1 MKLWGVTI
9 TTAAFLCNLIP
20 KHDNNTAPFKNW
32 YHQKPFRCKAWIRIP
47 PQLRTQK
54 FPPVS
59 WEGVL
64 LGYENNGSSYKLLR
78 SRDQEVVISRHV
90 VFDKTTFPSI
100 SSQNTISTGPDLRS
114 LFLYSNRNPRESID
128 TTLPKPI
135 AEQLELLTEEEE
147 EQESSSEA
155 SELQPR
161 RIKVIGPRHL
171 TLISSDIDPA
181 NILSFCRRPRTNL
194 TQTRVDEVS
203 NSYNKSLSRLNK
215 EKWAKAIQTK
225 LRNMEKLKVWTPR
238 SQTTDRKPITCT
250 WTFKIKKN
258 ATGNPVEYKAHLC
271 AQIFQ
276 QIPGIYYQHT
286 FSPTGQ
292 LSSLQ
297 TLISFA
303 ASNHYQFHQMDVKSA
318 FLNAPLE
325 DNVAMEVPQG
335 LTLNNNSLALQL
347 NKAISPGLA

>member
-1 MKLWGVTI
+1 M
-9 TTAAFLCNLIP
+9 F
-20 KHDNNTAPFKNW
+20 
-32 YHQKPFRCKAWIRIP
+32 
-47 PQLRTQK
+47 
-54 FPPVS
+54 
-59 WEGVL
+59 
-64 LGYENNGSSYKLLR
+64 
-78 SRDQEVVISRHV
+78 
-90 VFDKTTFPSI
+90 FDKTTFPSI

-114 LFLYSNRNPRESID
+114 LFPYSNRNPRESTD
-128 TTLPKPI
+128 MTLPKPI
-135 AEQLELLTEEEE
+135 AEQLELLTKEEE
-147 EQESSSEA
+147 EQESLSEA
-155 SELQPR
+155 PELQPS
-161 RIKVIGPRHL
+161 RINVIGPRHP

-181 NILSFCRRPRTNL
+181 NILSFRRTPRINL

-203 NSYNKSLSRLNK
+203 NSYNKALSGLNK

-258 ATGNPVEYKAHLC
+258 ATGNPVKYKAHLC
-271 AQIFQ
+271 AQSFQ

-292 LSSLQ
+292 LTSLL

-318 FLNAPLE
+318 FLNAPLKE
-325 DNVAMEVPQG
+325 DMAIEVPQG
-335 LTLNNNSLALQL
+335 LTLNKNSLVLQV
-347 NKAISPGLA
+347 NKVLYGLKQSPVAWNNHLSKWLIGVNFTQSIPDPCVFWKSVPDPIWIYVHVDDLASFSPNFYPLKKLIQKHFEIEDLAEANLLL